1 MNYWFYLEPYA
12 FLFHNENKAV
22 IYNTLNSAYLVCP
35 NHPII
40 QQILVQW
47 EDAANGYGVE
57 LNEDALNE
65 SVVKHFI
72 NDIRE
77 SFSGD
82 CLEIDFKYAK
92 PYIFKP
98 TLFLNTDIRIKED
111 KNKTSLGERILQN
124 LHEVTLFFPSSCIQ
138 SCAACSSYYRQMN
151 HCTTCHED
159 ALKIEDYIHLL
170 HQFQVCGIQRVNLV
184 AGGNPLQNRYT
195 RNLSIDFTGSTFKKH
210 LYLEYNFLNN
220 EYIEFAQQTNSI
232 LEILVHSGDLNNQL
246 AESMQKYQHDMVR
259 WNLIVS
265 AETDLAQLDRLILP
279 ENILIQIRPFYNGS
293 NYNFFHDFVFFDLQD
308 ILVEPIDRKTIFR
321 HKVLNDNFFG
331 KLTIFPSGEVFAN
344 VNCSTIGN
352 IQKSSLKELVYKE
365 LTELETWLKVRSK
378 ETPCK
383 QCINKDLCP
392 SISNYELVIGKN
404 NLCNIQHR

>member
-124 LHEVTLFFPSSCIQ
+124 LHE
-138 SCAACSSYYRQMN
+138 
-151 HCTTCHED
+151 
-159 ALKIEDYIHLL
+159 
-170 HQFQVCGIQRVNLV
+170 
-184 AGGNPLQNRYT
+184 
-195 RNLSIDFTGSTFKKH
+195 
-210 LYLEYNFLNN
+210 
-220 EYIEFAQQTNSI
+220 
-232 LEILVHSGDLNNQL
+232 
-246 AESMQKYQHDMVR
+246 
-259 WNLIVS
+259 
-265 AETDLAQLDRLILP
+265 
-279 ENILIQIRPFYNGS
+279 
-293 NYNFFHDFVFFDLQD
+293 
-308 ILVEPIDRKTIFR
+308 
-321 HKVLNDNFFG
+321 
-331 KLTIFPSGEVFAN
+331 
-344 VNCSTIGN
+344 
-352 IQKSSLKELVYKE
+352 
-365 LTELETWLKVRSK
+365 
-378 ETPCK
+378 
-383 QCINKDLCP
+383 
-392 SISNYELVIGKN
+392 
-404 NLCNIQHR
+404 